1 MKNKIVLFIA
11 GCFAL
16 ALSSCLGDGLGY
28 DYEFS
33 KDAQVYS
40 FHLKNDSIPQLDST
54 KFSIDQYGQ
63 KVDEDGQYGLIY
75 NPDSMA
81 YGTVIDEKVI
91 CTMSLKG
98 AAGIQVV
105 QTALLDN
112 KKGDI
117 TEKND
122 TIWWNMMDS
131 LDFTKPVWF
140 IIYAQDQV
148 TTKRYLA
155 QINIHQVKPDSMVWT
170 KYLDPIIEE
179 QFVSQTVLISD
190 DSTQYYMYTQAQT
203 GETKLYASPIS
214 QLKIWKPLPLT
225 NFPDKANLPQ
235 MYKYKESWVVS
246 TSDGKLYSTKNG
258 QDWMI
263 EPQAPEEVVA
273 ILGATPNFL
282 SVIIK
287 EDGLYYFSK
296 SVDLNKWERSVDKVS
311 DKFPL
316 TGFARR
322 SFDLMF
328 EDNLLLVGG
337 KLEDNTVSGNIW
349 ISSNGFTWA
358 LGGNSIN
365 AFTPCEGASLTV
377 YDDSYYL
384 IGGIDAK
391 GSAIKTIYT
400 SKDYGLNWAPID
412 SMKLL
417 PSGFEARGYAS
428 VQVTKDNNLFL
439 IGGKAKAAAAQPSF
453 NNIWSGRINRLVIKS
468 NGVN

>member
-16 ALSSCLGDGLGY
+16 ALSSCLGEGL
-28 DYEFS
+28 DYNYELS

-54 KFSIDQYGQ
+54 KFSIDQYG
-63 KVDEDGQYGLIY
+63 KDGYGLIY

-91 CTMSLKG
+91 CTMNLKG

-105 QTALLDN
+105 QTALID
-112 KKGDI
+112 KEKEDT

-122 TIWWNMMDS
+122 TIWWNMVDS

-155 QINIHQVKPDSMVWT
+155 QINVHQVKPDSMVWT
-170 KYLDPIIEE
+170 NYLDPIVVDE
-179 QFVSQTVLISD
+179 FVSQTVLISD
-190 DSTQYYMYTQAQT
+190 DSAHYYMYTQAQT
-203 GETKLYASPIS
+203 GETKLYTSPAS
-214 QLKIWKPLPLT
+214 QLKIWTQQSLT
-225 NFPDKANLPQ
+225 NFPAKANLPQ
-235 MYKYKESWVVS
+235 MCKYKESWVVS
-246 TSDGKLYSTKNG
+246 TPDGKLYSTKNG
-258 QDWMI
+258 QDWTVE
-263 EPQAPEEVVA
+263 EPQAPQEVVA

-282 SVIIK
+282 SVIVK
-287 EDGLYYFSK
+287 ENGLYYFAK
-296 SVDLNKWERSVDKVS
+296 SSDLQKWDKSDNKVS
-311 DKFPL
+311 SKFPL

-328 EDNLLLVGG
+328 ENNLLLVGG
-337 KLEDNTVSGNIW
+337 KREDNTVSGSIW
-349 ISSNGFTWA
+349 ISSDGFTWA
-358 LGGNSIN
+358 EGGNATN
-365 AFTPCEGASLTV
+365 AFTPCEGASLTA

-417 PSGFEARGYAS
+417 PTDFEARGYAS

-439 IGGKAKAAAAQPSF
+439 IGGKAKAAAAQLSF
-453 NNIWSGRINRLVIKS
+453 NQIWSGRINRLVIKS